1 MKAIWTSLAPSI
13 VSQPP
18 SETISTITADAIRST
33 ITTRRASWDDALRR
47 FGCSMTT
54 WSSPAMTARR

>member
-1 MKAIWTSLAPSI
+1 MNASWTGLAPSI

-18 SETISTITADAIRST
+18 IEMIRTTAAEAIRST
-33 ITTRRASWDDALRR
+33 MTTRRASCDDALRR

-54 WSSPAMTARR
+54 WSSSAMTARR